1 MNWIDWAIVG
11 LYVASAIG
19 IGAWFTRKAS
29 QGTADFFVAG
39 RSLGWFVAGT
49 SIVATTFAADTPVF
63 VSAMSRTDGISAN
76 WFWWSVLIGQVATA
90 TIFARLWRRSEVITD
105 VEFVQ
110 FRYGPG
116 PITKILRIFKSF
128 FQGIFV
134 NCVVMAAVTIAM
146 VKITT
151 VLLDLDPNKLYDLGI
166 IELDATWLV
175 LLVLG
180 FVGLLYSAMSGL
192 YGVVYTDI
200 VQFSLA
206 MIGSIGLAVIA
217 YIDASSGEGMMAKLA
232 ASSDFKPELLEF
244 FPRYDEI
251 SWPLFTFVVYI
262 MVLWWASAPGKGYS
276 VQRLLATKSERDAKL
291 AFLWYAFLH
300 YVMRPWPWIV
310 VGILSLI
317 YFPEVEDTE
326 HVFPLMIDHF
336 LPTGLKGIMVAAML
350 AAFMSTIDTH
360 LNWGASYLV
369 NDVYEPYI
377 KPHATPRHY
386 VWIARFTMVF
396 IMAAAIIATTQIPD
410 ILSAFKFIGVFFAG
424 IGTVMIA
431 RWFWWRVNARTE
443 LASLIA
449 TVLVGTAVLLWIP
462 DTENVIEVGML
473 FELPLFYLWGGEA
486 YVLQYMGEII
496 EPIDKFG
503 LRVLV
508 MTFGV
513 SAVWIPVAFLTSK
526 QPSKAA
532 IDFHNKM
539 QIGGT
544 GWNAIST
551 VPAELTAGIYEWIIV
566 MALLLC
572 ILLGTGKLLF
582 HEWLVGGILIGCSGI
597 LLVPFL
603 AILKRARTN

>member
-1 MNWIDWAIVG
+1 MAWIDWTIVG

-29 QGTADFFVAG
+29 QGTSDFFVAG

-63 VSAMSRTDGISAN
+63 VSAMSRTDGIAAN

-110 FRYGPG
+110 LRYGSG
-116 PITKILRIFKSF
+116 PITTVLRIFKSF
-128 FQGIFV
+128 FQGVGI
-134 NCVVMAAVTIAM
+134 NCVIMAAVTLAM

-151 VLLDLDPNKLYDLGI
+151 VLLGIDPQH
-166 IELDATWLV
+166 TWIV

-180 FVGLLYSAMSGL
+180 LVGLLYSAMSGL

-206 MIGSIGLAVIA
+206 MVGSIGLAIIA
-217 YIDASSGEGMMAKLA
+217 YIDASSGDGLMSKLTTA
-232 ASSDFKPELLEF
+232 TEFKPELLQF

-251 SWPLFTFVVYI
+251 SWPLFTFIVYI

-317 YFPEVEDTE
+317 YFPTVDDPE

-369 NDVYEPYI
+369 NDVYQPYMV
-377 KPHATPRHY
+377 KNATPNHY
-386 VWIARFTMVF
+386 VWIARFVMVF
-396 IMAAAIIATTQIPD
+396 IMAGAIIATTLIPD

-431 RWFWWRVNARTE
+431 RWFWWRVNAQTE

-449 TVLVGTAVLLWIP
+449 TVLVGTLVLVFVPNLEI
-462 DTENVIEVGML
+462 D
-473 FELPLFYLWGGEA
+473 GEA
-486 YVLQYMGEII
+486 V
-496 EPIDKFG
+496 DRFG
-503 LRVLV
+503 LRILIT
-508 MTFGV
+508 TFGV
-513 SAVWIPVAFLTSK
+513 AAIWIPVALFSSTE
-526 QPSKAA
+526 PSKAA
-532 IDFHNKM
+532 IAFHHKM
-539 QIGGT
+539 QIGGI
-544 GWNAIST
+544 GWNKISP
-551 VPAELTAGIYEWIIV
+551 VHSALKVGLYEWVLV
-566 MALLLC
+566 MSLLLC

-582 HEWLVGGILIGCSGI
+582 HEWLVGGILMSVAA
-597 LLVPFL
+597 LLVIPFMKL
-603 AILKRARTN
+603 LKRARQS

>member
-1 MNWIDWAIVG
+1 MAWIDWTIVG
-11 LYVASAIG
+11 LYIASAIG

-29 QGTADFFVAG
+29 QGTSDFFVAG

-63 VSAMSRTDGISAN
+63 VSAMSRTDGIAAN

-110 FRYGPG
+110 LRYGSG
-116 PITKILRIFKSF
+116 PITTVLRIFKSF
-128 FQGIFV
+128 FQGVGI
-134 NCVVMAAVTIAM
+134 NCVIMAAVTLAM

-151 VLLDLDPNKLYDLGI
+151 VLLGIDPQH
-166 IELDATWLV
+166 TWIV

-180 FVGLLYSAMSGL
+180 LVGLLYSAMSGL

-206 MIGSIGLAVIA
+206 MVGSIGLAIIA
-217 YIDASSGEGMMAKLA
+217 YIDASSGDGLMSKLTTA
-232 ASSDFKPELLEF
+232 TEFKPELLQF

-251 SWPLFTFVVYI
+251 SWPLFTFIVYI

-317 YFPEVEDTE
+317 YFPTVDDPE

-369 NDVYEPYI
+369 NDVYQPYMV
-377 KPHATPRHY
+377 KNATPNHY
-386 VWIARFTMVF
+386 VWIARFVMVF
-396 IMAAAIIATTQIPD
+396 IMAGAIIATTLIPD

-431 RWFWWRVNARTE
+431 RWFWWRVNAQTE
-443 LASLIA
+443 LVSLIA
-449 TVLVGTAVLLWIP
+449 TVLVGTLVLVYVPNL
-462 DTENVIEVGML
+462 EIE
-473 FELPLFYLWGGEA
+473 GET
-486 YVLQYMGEII
+486 
-496 EPIDKFG
+496 IDRFG
-503 LRVLV
+503 LRILIT
-508 MTFGV
+508 TFGV
-513 SAVWIPVAFLTSK
+513 AFIWIPVALFSSTE
-526 QPSKAA
+526 PSSAA
-532 IDFHNKM
+532 IAFHNKM
-539 QIGGT
+539 QIGGI
-544 GWNAIST
+544 GWNKISP
-551 VPAELTAGIYEWIIV
+551 VHSALKVGLYEWVLV
-566 MALLLC
+566 MSLLLC

-582 HEWLVGGILIGCSGI
+582 HEWLVGGILISVAA
-597 LLVPFL
+597 LLMIPFMKL
-603 AILKRARTN
+603 LKRARQS

>member
-1 MNWIDWAIVG
+1 MAWIDWTIVG

-29 QGTADFFVAG
+29 QGTSDFFVAG

-63 VSAMSRTDGISAN
+63 VSAMSRTDGIAAN

-110 FRYGPG
+110 LRYGSG
-116 PITKILRIFKSF
+116 PITTVLRIFKSF
-128 FQGIFV
+128 FQGVGI
-134 NCVVMAAVTIAM
+134 NCVIMAAVTLAM

-151 VLLDLDPNKLYDLGI
+151 VLLGIDPQH
-166 IELDATWLV
+166 TWIV

-180 FVGLLYSAMSGL
+180 LVGLLYSAMSGL

-206 MIGSIGLAVIA
+206 MVGSIGLAIIA
-217 YIDASSGEGMMAKLA
+217 YMDASSGDGLMSKLTTA
-232 ASSDFKPELLEF
+232 TEFKPELLQF

-251 SWPLFTFVVYI
+251 SWPLFTFIVYI

-317 YFPEVEDTE
+317 YFPTVDDPE

-369 NDVYEPYI
+369 NDVYQPYMV
-377 KPHATPRHY
+377 KNATQNHY
-386 VWIARFTMVF
+386 VWIARFVMVF
-396 IMAAAIIATTQIPD
+396 IMAGAIIATTLIPD

-431 RWFWWRVNARTE
+431 RWFWWRVNAQTE

-449 TVLVGTAVLLWIP
+449 TVLVGTLVLVFVPNLEI
-462 DTENVIEVGML
+462 D
-473 FELPLFYLWGGEA
+473 GEA
-486 YVLQYMGEII
+486 V
-496 EPIDKFG
+496 DRFG
-503 LRVLV
+503 LRILIT
-508 MTFGV
+508 TFGV
-513 SAVWIPVAFLTSK
+513 AAIWIPVALFSSTE
-526 QPSKAA
+526 PSSAA
-532 IDFHNKM
+532 IAFHNKM
-539 QIGGT
+539 QIGGI
-544 GWNAIST
+544 GWNKISP
-551 VPAELTAGIYEWIIV
+551 VHSELKVGLYEWVLV
-566 MALLLC
+566 MSLLLC

-582 HEWLVGGILIGCSGI
+582 HEWLVGGILMSVAA
-597 LLVPFL
+597 LLVVPFMKL
-603 AILKRARTN
+603 LKRARQS

>member
-1 MNWIDWAIVG
+1 LPFHSSVYIRARESGYDASKMAWIDWTIVG

-29 QGTADFFVAG
+29 QGTSDFFLAG

-110 FRYGPG
+110 LRYGPG
-116 PITKILRIFKSF
+116 PITKLLRIFKSF

-134 NCVVMAAVTIAM
+134 NCVVMAAVTLAM

-151 VLLDLDPNKLYDLGI
+151 VLLGI
-166 IELDATWLV
+166 NPEHTWIV

-180 FVGLLYSAMSGL
+180 LVGLLYSAMSGL

-232 ASSDFKPELLEF
+232 ASSDFKPELLQF

-251 SWPLFTFVVYI
+251 SWPLFTFVVYV

-310 VGILSLI
+310 VGLLSMI
-317 YFPEVEDTE
+317 YFPTVEDPE

-377 KPHATPRHY
+377 KPKASPNHY
-386 VWIARFTMVF
+386 VWVARFVMIF
-396 IMAAAIIATTQIPD
+396 IMAAAIIATTLIPD

-431 RWFWWRVNARTE
+431 RWFWWRVNAATE
-443 LASLIA
+443 LFALYATIIFATIVLIF
-449 TVLVGTAVLLWIP
+449 IP
-462 DTENVIEVGML
+462 DLTID
-473 FELPLFYLWGGEA
+473 GET
-486 YVLQYMGEII
+486 
-496 EPIDKFG
+496 IDRFG
-503 LRVLV
+503 LRILI
-508 MTFGV
+508 MTVCV
-513 SAVWIPVAFLTSK
+513 SAFWIPFAISSSKRPSEAAVA
-526 QPSKAA
+526 
-532 IDFHNKM
+532 FHNKM
-539 QIGGT
+539 QIGGA
-544 GWNAIST
+544 GWNAISKI
-551 VPAELTAGIYEWIIV
+551 PAELTAGLYEWVIV

-582 HEWLVGGILIGCSGI
+582 HEWIVGGILIGCAA
-597 LLVPFL
+597 LLFVPFL
-603 AILKRARTN
+603 AILKRARTC

>member
-1 MNWIDWAIVG
+1 
-11 LYVASAIG
+11 
-19 IGAWFTRKAS
+19 
-29 QGTADFFVAG
+29 
-39 RSLGWFVAGT
+39 
-49 SIVATTFAADTPVF
+49 
-63 VSAMSRTDGISAN
+63 
-76 WFWWSVLIGQVATA
+76 
-90 TIFARLWRRSEVITD
+90 
-105 VEFVQ
+105 
-110 FRYGPG
+110 
-116 PITKILRIFKSF
+116 
-128 FQGIFV
+128 
-134 NCVVMAAVTIAM
+134 MAAVTLAM

-377 KPHATPRHY
+377 KPNATPRHY

-396 IMAAAIIATTQIPD
+396 IMALAIIATTLIPD

-449 TVLVGTAVLLWIP
+449 TAVLGSL
-462 DTENVIEVGML
+462 
-473 FELPLFYLWGGEA
+473 
-486 YVLQYMGEII
+486 VLIFLQDS
-496 EPIDKFG
+496 DKDLFG

-539 QIGGT
+539 QIGGA

-551 VPAELTAGIYEWIIV
+551 IPAELTAGIYEWVIV

-582 HEWLVGGILIGCSGI
+582 HEWLVGGILIGCAGI

-603 AILKRARTN
+603 AILKRARTS

>member
-63 VSAMSRTDGISAN
+63 VSAMSRDEGIASN

-110 FRYGPG
+110 LRYGPG

-134 NCVVMAAVTIAM
+134 NCVVMAAVTLAM

-151 VLLDLDPNKLYDLGI
+151 VLLGIDPSQ
-166 IELDATWLV
+166 TWIV

-232 ASSDFKPELLEF
+232 ASSDFKPELLQF

-251 SWPLFTFVVYI
+251 SWPLFTFVVYV

-360 LNWGASYLV
+360 LNWGASYIV

-377 KPHATPRHY
+377 KPNASQRHY
-386 VWIARFTMVF
+386 VWVARFTMIF
-396 IMAAAIIATTQIPD
+396 IMAAAIVATTLIPN

-431 RWFWWRVNARTE
+431 RWFWWRVNAATE
-443 LASLIA
+443 LASLVA
-449 TVLVGTAVLLWIP
+449 TVVFGTFVLFFLP
-462 DTENVIEVGML
+462 DYEVN
-473 FELPLFYLWGGEA
+473 GET
-486 YVLQYMGEII
+486 
-496 EPIDKFG
+496 IDLFG
-503 LRVLV
+503 LRVLI
-508 MTFGV
+508 MTFSV
-513 SAVWIPVAFLTSK
+513 AAVWIPIAMTSSTEPSEAAVAFHK
-526 QPSKAA
+526 
-532 IDFHNKM
+532 KM
-539 QIGGT
+539 QIGGA
-544 GWNAIST
+544 GWNRISK
-551 VPAELTAGIYEWIIV
+551 VPAELTTGIYEWIIV

-582 HEWLVGGILIGCSGI
+582 HEWLVGGILIGFAAI
-597 LLVPFL
+597 LLVPFKS
-603 AILKRARTN
+603 ILKRARTS